1 MKRTFFNKY
10 LLLCVIFTF
19 IGFGVLFAIHGL
31 YPFGSKSIN
40 MLDFDSG
47 YIPAYYKLWDVLH
60 FQSPLFFDWNL
71 GTGLNSFGSLIG
83 NGFISPLC
91 WIIGLFPR
99 HTIPYTIAYVYF
111 AKMIFTSMMMYL
123 AITLML
129 PKTKE
134 KNKILFTLLY
144 TFSGWTFLMSTNLL
158 YLDAFSIFPLLV
170 YSLKKLLDTGKW
182 KLYTV
187 LLTLTLIL
195 NYYIA
200 WLDLLFIIVTTGL
213 YLLIM
218 RPANC
223 KEKAVKVLVFTLL
236 SLLLSCIIFLPG
248 FMFAKVST
256 RMANNTSNDGIL
268 AYFMDKSIYLFTLAI
283 PLVLTIKQLFVKKDK
298 RLNRFIIALLSFL
311 LIGVVIEPIN
321 ALWHTGS
328 HSGFP
333 FRYAYQPTFIAILV
347 SLYYL
352 NKNYKPKEKTSN
364 YKLII
369 PILLIGLAFGI
380 FIKFY
385 EQVIASSTF
394 VSYITTTNDYL
405 IVLSIFIILTI
416 AFIFILSNDRKKA
429 FILTILL
436 FWIQTIIYGSFYMYQ
451 FMFSTSVSTQKIL
464 DSFELE
470 NDNYNYVFSGVMNW
484 NTPYILKVSSMTN
497 RIHFI
502 RQEFQDEVDYF
513 GYNRSSQTNT
523 VIYSSGSNEFFNILM
538 QNKYYLVD
546 YELPNSIY
554 KRKDSQIGYNYYES
568 KYYIPY
574 LVTYNGKEYNKK
586 DLDMANNA
594 NNAYKELFDGEKNIY
609 NEVEYKKDNNSITVK
624 VKKNHVYYVLFDTS
638 ELKGYTTELHNDA
651 IKQINWHISDISN
664 NYVFYATDDI
674 KYTFTFN
681 FDYDNV
687 KIYELNENELAKFVD
702 SQKNNNVSVEI
713 DGITKKYTFNALE
726 DTAVLLP
733 INYDDN
739 YTVKVNGKVVEYKC
753 NLYNMLSINVKKGK
767 NVIEVTYNQKWLK
780 TGTKISII
788 TLLAF
793 LLLYFINKRFRFLN
807 YKIILWPLFIISLLC
822 FIFFIIKVYIL
833 SWI

>member
-1 MKRTFFNKY
+1 MKKSFFNKY
-10 LLLCVIFTF
+10 LLLCIVFT
-19 IGFGVLFAIHGL
+19 ITGFGVLFAIHGL

-60 FQSPLFFDWNL
+60 HQSPLFFDWNL

-111 AKMIFTSMMMYL
+111 AKMIFTSIMTYI
-123 AITLML
+123 AITLIL

-170 YSLKKLLDTGKW
+170 YSLKELLDKGKW
-182 KLYTV
+182 KLYTI

-200 WLDLLFIIVTTGL
+200 WLDLFFIIGTTGL
-213 YLLIM
+213 YLFIM
-218 RPANC
+218 RPQRC

-236 SLLLSCIIFLPG
+236 SLFLSCIIFLPG
-248 FMFAKVST
+248 FMFAKAST
-256 RMANNTSNDGIL
+256 RMANNTSNDGIF

-283 PLVLTIKQLFVKKDK
+283 PFVLTKKQLFVKKDK
-298 RLNRFIIALLSFL
+298 RLNIFIICLLLFL
-311 LIGVVIEPIN
+311 LLGLVIEPIN

-333 FRYAYQPTFIAILV
+333 FRYSYQPTFITILV

-352 NKNYKPKEKTSN
+352 NKNYKPKENTHIV
-364 YKLII
+364 KLII
-369 PILLIGLAFGI
+369 PIVLIAVAFGI
-380 FIKFY
+380 FIKY
-385 EQVIASSTF
+385 YDQVIASSTF
-394 VSYITTTNDYL
+394 VSYITSLSDYL
-405 IVLSIFIILTI
+405 VVLSIFVLLTI
-416 AFIFILSNDRKKA
+416 AFIFTLKNDRKKA
-429 FILTILL
+429 FILAIIL

-464 DSFELE
+464 DSFELK
-470 NDNYNYVFSGVMNW
+470 NDGYNYALSGAFNW
-484 NTPYILKVSSMTN
+484 NSSYILKVPSMTN

-502 RQEFQDEVDYF
+502 RQEFQDEVDYM
-513 GYNRSSQTNT
+513 GYNRSSSTST
-523 VIYSSGSNEFFNILM
+523 VIFSDGSNEFFNILM
-538 QNKYYLVD
+538 QNKYFLVD
-546 YELPNSIY
+546 HDMPINLYQRI
-554 KRKDSQIGYNYYES
+554 DSQIGYNYYEA

-574 LVTYNGKEYNKK
+574 LITYNGKDYNEKN
-586 DLDMANNA
+586 LDMANNA
-594 NNAYKELFDGEKNIY
+594 NNVYKELFDGTKDIY
-609 NEVEYKKDNNSITVK
+609 SEVDYKIDKKDITVK

-638 ELKGYTTELHNDA
+638 ESDGYTTEINNEA
-651 IKQINWHISDISN
+651 IKTINWHISEISN
-664 NYVFYATDDI
+664 VYSFYATDDI

-681 FDYDNV
+681 FNFDNV
-687 KIYELNENELAKFVD
+687 KIYELNEKELAKFVD
-702 SQKNNNVSVEI
+702 SQKNNDVSVEI

-733 INYDDN
+733 INYYDD
-739 YTVKVNGKVVEYKC
+739 YIVKVNGKVVEYKC

-780 TGTKISII
+780 MGTKISIV

-793 LLLYFINKRFRFLN
+793 LLLYFINKKFRFLN
-807 YKIILWPLFIISLLC
+807 YKIIIWPLFIISFLC
-822 FIFFIIKVYIL
+822 FALLIIKVYIL